1 MTPYQPLEEPLSSS
15 PISLGL
21 EIDINYITIL
31 IHSPPKVVLLAVDL
45 NGPAHR
51 ARGNGEDFIDV
62 EGITVAS
69 VFSFQPSSVQST
81 KLDAE
86 PAP

>member
-1 MTPYQPLEEPLSSS
+1 
-15 PISLGL
+15 
-21 EIDINYITIL
+21 L

-45 NGPAHR
+45 H
-51 ARGNGEDFIDV
+51 EDFIDV

-81 KLDAE
+81 KLDAPE
-86 PAP
+86 AD

>member
-45 NGPAHR
+45 HG
-51 ARGNGEDFIDV
+51 DFIDV

-81 KLDAE
+81 KLDAPE
-86 PAP
+86 AD